1 MEFVCTVGFEV
12 IWIKRK
18 ELLGVMPG
26 IYQIHLKFMKAKF
39 LSMSP
44 KVFEDIPLK
53 PKKPQ
58 YEQVK
63 KKSLQMFFFFSN
75 S

>member
-12 IWIKRK
+12 IWIKWK
-18 ELLGVMPG
+18 ELLSVMPG

-39 LSMSP
+39 LATSP

-53 PKKPQ
+53 QKNPI
-58 YEQVK
+58 
-63 KKSLQMFFFFSN
+63 
-75 S
+75 